1 MDVRAGV
8 HGILPW
14 AVTAPLLAAA
24 ILFGVFFKGTD
35 SVLYAPAFFCLLLLA
50 AIELWPSL
58 RGGIWR
64 LPVSATAG
72 LVLAFGLY
80 VSAALFW
87 STTPYISTIFTLI
100 LAVLPFLAAVI
111 VLSPDPGK
119 SAAVYAGTAF
129 AVIAGI
135 ALWALV
141 QFFFLY
147 GDYGPRIRH
156 PLINPN
162 DLAALI
168 LLALLPALAVFFAA
182 PPGRAAAGAF
192 AVFCLLYLA
201 LIVTQSRGGLLSFCI
216 AAAVLAAANLRSM
229 GRGLLKT
236 GAAVAAVAV
245 LPFAVNGLSGGALEK
260 NLSAL
265 PRVMETGSATDRLM
279 LWSATLRMVRD
290 HVWLGTGLGTFY
302 FNYPAYRDI
311 KDRSDG
317 FFAHMDPLQFWA
329 EMGIAAPALFYAVL
343 AAVLLRT
350 VSAVRFA
357 GNDRIL
363 RLAVTGS
370 FCALLAPVLSTHISF
385 HLYMPG
391 ILIPLSALLAFWYV
405 ATERASGLCR
415 KTVQAGGWKKSGL
428 LFAFCALTLL
438 TGGWM
443 ARWAASA
450 SYLKRVQA
458 ATATG
463 ATAGDVAGLMDRAR
477 FFAPPGYSK
486 YHEYEARLIVAAL
499 FRGAKTMDPDEARR
513 QYEKAE
519 KALDRAQALNPAYTG
534 IRELRAKL
542 YFAVDGVVLADG
554 LARAQAVLEQVVV
567 LNPLSSDSRI
577 GLANIYAAQGDVKK
591 ARALL
596 EKGLKW
602 PRPRGES
609 DVALLLAAAQMRGA
623 DGDAEGRKKLIGEAL
638 RRAKAY
644 GLTVKENAP

>member
-1 MDVRAGV
+1 MGVRGGV
-8 HGILPW
+8 HGVLPW
-14 AVTAPLLAAA
+14 AVTVPLLAAS
-24 ILFGVFFKGTD
+24 ILFSAFFKGTD

-58 RGGIWR
+58 RSGTWR

-72 LVLAFGLY
+72 LVLAFGVY

-100 LAVLPFLAAVI
+100 LTVLPFLAAVI

-147 GDYGPRIRH
+147 GTYGPRIHH

-168 LLALLPALAVFFAA
+168 LMALLPALAFFFAA
-182 PPGRAAAGAF
+182 PPGRATAVAF
-192 AVFCLLYLA
+192 TVFFLLYLA
-201 LIVTQSRGGLLSFCI
+201 LLTTQSRGCLLSFCI
-216 AAAVLAAANLRSM
+216 AAAILAAANLRGM
-229 GRGLLKT
+229 DRGFAKA
-236 GAAVAAVAV
+236 GVAVLVVAV
-245 LPFAVNGLSGGALEK
+245 LPFAVNWLSGGALDK
-260 NLSAL
+260 NLASL
-265 PRVMETGSATDRLM
+265 PKVMGTGSATDRLM
-279 LWSATLRMVRD
+279 LWNATLRMVRD
-290 HVWLGTGLGTFY
+290 HTWLGTGLGTFY

-329 EMGIAAPALFYAVL
+329 EMGIAAPVLFYAVL
-343 AAVLLRT
+343 FAVLLRT
-350 VSAVRFA
+350 LSAVRLA
-357 GNDRIL
+357 GDDRRL
-363 RLAVTGS
+363 RLALTGS
-370 FCALLAPVLSTHISF
+370 FCALLAPVLSAHISF

-391 ILIPLSALLAFWYV
+391 ILIPLSVLLAFWYV

-415 KTVQAGGWKKSGL
+415 KAVQAEGWKKTGL
-428 LFAFCALTLL
+428 LFAFCTLALL

-458 ATATG
+458 ETSAG
-463 ATAGDVAGLMDRAR
+463 ATAGDVAGLMDKAR
-477 FFAPPGYSK
+477 FFAPPAYSK
-486 YHEYEARLIVAAL
+486 YDEYEARLIVAAL
-499 FRGAKTMDPDEARR
+499 FRGAKEMDPDEARR

-519 KALDRAQALNPAYTG
+519 KALDRAQAHNPAYTG
-534 IRELRAKL
+534 IMELRAKL
-542 YFAVDGVVLADG
+542 YFAADGTVLADG
-554 LARAQAVLEQVVV
+554 TGRAQAVLEKVMV
-567 LNPLSSDSRI
+567 LNPLASDSRI
-577 GLANIYAAQGDVKK
+577 GLANIYAAQGDIKK

-596 EKGLKW
+596 EEGLKW

-609 DVALLLAAAQMRGA
+609 DVALLLSAAQMRGA
-623 DGDAEGRKKLIGEAL
+623 DGDVKGREKLIREAL
-638 RRAKAY
+638 RRAKIY
-644 GLTVKENAP
+644 GLALRKDTP